1 MSIDVRSGMGTVLL
15 LYLLFIES
23 LLMTREFVDRI
34 QDESAPSLLR
44 SDYVHKL
51 TERLVRSLVMVEN
64 GRKMYNVQ

>member
-15 LYLLFIES
+15 LHLLFIES
-23 LLMTREFVDRI
+23 LLMREFVDRI
-34 QDESAPSLLR
+34 QDKSAPSLLH

-64 GRKMYNVQ
+64 GRKMYNV

>member
-15 LYLLFIES
+15 LHLLFIES
-23 LLMTREFVDRI
+23 LLMMREFVDRI
-34 QDESAPSLLR
+34 QDKSAPSLLH

-64 GRKMYNVQ
+64 GCKMYNV